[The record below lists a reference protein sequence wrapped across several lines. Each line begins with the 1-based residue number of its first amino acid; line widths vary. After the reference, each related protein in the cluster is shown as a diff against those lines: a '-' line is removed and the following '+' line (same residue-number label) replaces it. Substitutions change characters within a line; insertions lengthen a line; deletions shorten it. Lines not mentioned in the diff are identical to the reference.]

1 MAPLAAPPA
10 GERALTPVLDDDAAL
25 TESEATTSDKDSF
38 FLLPAPPPMREES
51 AGLDEEA
58 AVVIAVVVIL
68 APTVAPVFTAP
79 LSVEGTSKPSEDAV
93 MAGIADVEAAF
104 SATLDAV
111 LRVIS
116 VESMDEDEEVRA
128 SERDAPERG
137 RESEGV
143 PRALFPFTLLSSR
156 CSLPALGSGFG
167 RGVIPPPAPF
177 LSPLSRSAKPS
188 SRLLLPSPSLPPSS
202 SPLLRRVVN
211 DLIPREERRCC
222 R

>member
-128 SERDAPERG
+128 TERDAPARG
-137 RESEGV
+137 REREV

-156 CSLPALGSGFG
+156 CSLPALVSGFG

-177 LSPLSRSAKPS
+177 LSPLSRLAKPS

-202 SPLLRRVVN
+202 SPLLRRVAN
-211 DLIPREERRCC
+211 DPIPREERRCC